1 MLLPGQFPNET
12 ATPYPAMTNFFKT
25 FREEVSSLY
34 LLSFLLTADHDK
46 AQQCL
51 ISAVE
56 ESVDCIGVFMD
67 WARSWTRTA
76 IVKCAIQ
83 MIMPVAGHGDRM
95 TVINLE
101 RSAAPPD
108 NNPFA
113 AILLLDAFER
123 FVFVLSILEGR
134 SEDECANLLGCSRRD
149 VMLARVMALQSS
161 MGAQA

>member
-1 MLLPGQFPNET
+1 MLLQVQFPNEP
-12 ATPYPAMTNFFKT
+12 ATPYPAMTDFFRT
-25 FREEVSSLY
+25 FGEEASSLY

-51 ISAVE
+51 ISAVGE
-56 ESVDCIGVFMD
+56 CVDGIGVFMD
-67 WARSWTRTA
+67 WGRSRTRIAIAR
-76 IVKCAIQ
+76 CAIQ
-83 MIMPVAGHGDRM
+83 MIMPVPGHADRM

-101 RSAAPPD
+101 RPAGPPD

-123 FVFVLSILEGR
+123 FVFVLSILEGM
-134 SEDECANLLGCSRRD
+134 SGDACANLLGCSGRD
-149 VMLARVMALQSS
+149 VMLARVLALQSS